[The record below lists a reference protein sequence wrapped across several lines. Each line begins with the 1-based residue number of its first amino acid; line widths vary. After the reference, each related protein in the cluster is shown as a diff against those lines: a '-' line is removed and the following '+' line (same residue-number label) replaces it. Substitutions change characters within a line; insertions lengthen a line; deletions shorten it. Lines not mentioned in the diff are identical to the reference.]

1 MHKIPVGV
9 LGASGYAG
17 RELCALVVRHP
28 ALELRFA
35 AANERRGER
44 AVVGGREVA
53 FVDAAD
59 APLAAAELVFSA
71 LPHGVSAEWVERAAG
86 AGARV
91 VDLSADL
98 RPGLSG
104 TRDSGLGTG
113 GPAGT
118 TLHADGPVPSPES
131 PVPYGL
137 TELM

>member
-17 RELCALVVRHP
+17 RELCALVLRHP

-44 AVVGGREVA
+44 AVLAGREVA

-59 APLAAAELVFSA
+59 APLDAAELVFSA
-71 LPHGVSAEWVERAAG
+71 LPHGVSAEWVARASS

-98 RPGLSG
+98 RPG
-104 TRDSGLGTG
+104 RDTGASALG
-113 GPAGT
+113 P
-118 TLHADGPVPSPES
+118 
-131 PVPYGL
+131 
-137 TELM
+137 

>member
-35 AANERRGER
+35 AAHERRGER
-44 AVVGGREVA
+44 AVVGGRELA
-53 FVDAAD
+53 FIDAAD

-71 LPHGVSAEWVERAAG
+71 LPHGVSAEWVARAAD

-98 RPGLSG
+98 RPGLG
-104 TRDSGLGTG
+104 TRHSALGTRRPG
-113 GPAGT
+113 G
-118 TLHADGPVPSPES
+118 SP
-131 PVPYGL
+131 
-137 TELM
+137 